1 MRDKLPQGMNS
12 NKLVRDGRVRN
23 THSRL
28 STKSGE
34 FGDVAS
40 RVGGAVGVGADAVE
54 VRGRD
59 AAADGD
65 GVVRRGVVGTAV
77 QVSTRWHCGTS
88 NHDKATRPV

>member
-1 MRDKLPQGMNS
+1 MAAHSPPTYMRDKLPQGMSS
-12 NKLVRDGRVRN
+12 NKLARDGRVRN

-59 AAADGD
+59 VTADGD
-65 GVVRRGVVGTAV
+65 GVVRRGVVG
-77 QVSTRWHCGTS
+77 GTS
-88 NHDKATRPV
+88 NRWQVQVTKS